1 MSENI
6 KIPLALLYQIIYL
19 LDNIE
24 IFNYC
29 EAVQSDYDNV
39 LYALNK
45 KKASLELRDAYAD
58 IIKAKSD
65 DARHQAKMR
74 YLQQKRALQE
84 DW

>member
-6 KIPLALLYQIIYL
+6 KIPLALLHQIVDL
-19 LDNIE
+19 LQNIE

-29 EAVQSDYDNV
+29 EAVQMDYDNV
-39 LYALNK
+39 LFALNK
-45 KKASLELRDAYAD
+45 KKASLELRDTYAD

-65 DARHQAKMR
+65 DARHHARMR
-74 YLQQKRALQE
+74 YLQQKRNLEE